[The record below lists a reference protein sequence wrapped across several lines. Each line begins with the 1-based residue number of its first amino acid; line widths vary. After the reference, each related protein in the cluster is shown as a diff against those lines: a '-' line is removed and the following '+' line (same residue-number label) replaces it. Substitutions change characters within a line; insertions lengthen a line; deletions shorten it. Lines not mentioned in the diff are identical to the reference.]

1 MRAVKGAEMLSLR
14 SLLPPLT
21 SKMSKLRRPPYLVCT
36 SAHFLYT
43 FSGTEH
49 CVPVSS
55 DSAVKQ
61 ILLTMNERDNFIVE
75 DLDDFHII
83 IKADEEY
90 RVRKQL
96 ELEVR
101 RHFKPLHPQ
110 NGAHISLSWRRT
122 RTVWNDMFITQ
133 KSETRR
139 DLLHTNP
146 GSFARPRIPATSSLS

>member
-1 MRAVKGAEMLSLR
+1 MSTLSILA
-14 SLLPPLT
+14 PLT
-21 SKMSKLRRPPYLVCT
+21 SKLPKPQASFLLGESLRMSYKLL
-36 SAHFLYT
+36 L
-43 FSGTEH
+43 GTEL
-49 CVPVSS
+49 CVRALTSS

-101 RHFKPLHPQ
+101 CCSEQHLPQ
-110 NGAHISLSWRRT
+110 NGAHISLSWRRIHT
-122 RTVWNDMFITQ
+122 AWNDMLIIQ
-133 KSETRR
+133 QYDKRR
-139 DLLHTNP
+139 GHVINP
-146 GSFARPRIPATSSLS
+146 SSFSHPCIPATSSLSLEGT